1 MPEPFYLGIEIGG
14 TKIQLCAGTAGG
26 AIVARE
32 RFTVDRARGAGGIR
46 DEIGRRAPALC
57 RRFGVRAVGAG
68 FGGPVRT
75 AAGRTITSHQVPGW
89 DDFPL
94 RDWLV
99 ERLGLPAH
107 VENDSNLAGW
117 AEYRLGAGRG
127 ARCMVYANIGSGIG
141 GCVVLG
147 GALFNGQGFGAG
159 EIGHTRVPIAGGGD
173 EALERVASAWAF
185 ERRLRERYPMEPG
198 APLAGLCGGD
208 RGAIDGARAAE
219 AARRGDAFVLAAF
232 REEAE
237 AVGIALANVATLLCP
252 EVIAVGGGLSLAGDV
267 LFAPLAAALDARVI
281 GAFRGAYRLV
291 PAALGDDVVVSGALL
306 LAAGDVQMM

>member
-1 MPEPFYLGIEIGG
+1 MSEPLLLGIEIGG
-14 TKIQLCAGTAGG
+14 TKIQLCVGTAGG

-32 RFTVDRARGAGGIR
+32 RFTVDLGRGADGIR
-46 DEIGRRAPALC
+46 DEIARRAPALC
-57 RRFGVRAVGAG
+57 RRFDTRAVGAG
-68 FGGPVRT
+68 FGGPVHS
-75 AAGRTITSHQVPGW
+75 AAGRTITSHQVSGW

-94 RDWLV
+94 RDWLA

-127 ARCMVYANIGSGIG
+127 TRCMVYANIGSGIG
-141 GCVVLG
+141 GCIVLG

-159 EIGHTRVPIAGGGD
+159 EIGHTRVPFAGGGD

-185 ERRLRERYPMEPG
+185 ERRLRERYPMAPG
-198 APLAGLCGGD
+198 APLSELCGGD
-208 RGAIDGARAAE
+208 REAIDGARAAG
-219 AARRGDAFVLAAF
+219 AARRGDTFVLAAF

-267 LFAPLAAALDARVI
+267 LFTPLAAALEARVI
-281 GAFRGAYRLV
+281 GAFRGAYRVV
-291 PAALGDDVVVSGALL
+291 PAALGEDVVICGALL
-306 LAAGDVQMM
+306 LAAGDVRVL